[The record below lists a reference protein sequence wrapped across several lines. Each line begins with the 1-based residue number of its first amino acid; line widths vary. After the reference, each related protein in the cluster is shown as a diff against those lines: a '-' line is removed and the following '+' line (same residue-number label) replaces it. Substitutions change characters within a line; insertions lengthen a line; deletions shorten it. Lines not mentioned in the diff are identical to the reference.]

1 VPSDWATLI
10 EQADLRGPVGQL
22 ARHATLVAIED
33 RLVRLAMKPSFEHL
47 AVGPMVARLEQQ
59 LGAALGRE
67 VKVKFERDTAGT
79 ETPAERQSRAS
90 RERLDA
96 AADALRGDPIV
107 QSLVDTFG
115 ARVIPESV
123 RPSDA

>member
-1 VPSDWATLI
+1 
-10 EQADLRGPVGQL
+10 
-22 ARHATLVAIED
+22 
-33 RLVRLAMKPSFEHL
+33 
-47 AVGPMVARLEQQ
+47 MVAQLEQQ
-59 LGAALGRE
+59 LGAALGHE
-67 VKVKFERDTAGT
+67 VQVKFERDTAGT